1 MRERG
6 SRNALSIVVD
16 RASVLRDVRLVLE
29 EHLSIGDVADVAD
42 IDDATHLFRDLELDS
57 IQQLTFV
64 VEIENH
70 FKICFDAGDEA
81 GIETI
86 GDVVDAV
93 SNRLGSS

>member
-1 MRERG
+1 M
-6 SRNALSIVVD
+6 D
-16 RASVLRDVRLVLE
+16 RASVLRDVRQVLE
-29 EHLSIGDVADVAD
+29 EHLTIVDVDE
-42 IDDATHLFRDLELDS
+42 ATHLFRDLELDS

-70 FKICFDAGDEA
+70 FKICFDEGDEA

-93 SNRLGSS
+93 SNRLDTK

>member
-1 MRERG
+1 M
-6 SRNALSIVVD
+6 D
-16 RASVLRDVRLVLE
+16 RASVLRDVRQVLE
-29 EHLSIGDVADVAD
+29 EHLTIVDVDE
-42 IDDATHLFRDLELDS
+42 ATHLFRDLELDS

-70 FKICFDAGDEA
+70 FKICFDEGDEA

-93 SNRLGSS
+93 SKRLGES

>member
-1 MRERG
+1 M
-6 SRNALSIVVD
+6 D
-16 RASVLRDVRLVLE
+16 RASVLRDVRQVLE
-29 EHLSIGDVADVAD
+29 EHLSLVDVDE
-42 IDDATHLFRDLELDS
+42 ATHLFRDLELDS

-70 FKICFDAGDEA
+70 FKICFDEGDEA

-93 SNRLGSS
+93 SKRLGES

>member
-1 MRERG
+1 MP
-6 SRNALSIVVD
+6 IIVD
-16 RASVLRDVRLVLE
+16 RASVLRDVRKVCK
-29 EHLSIGDVADVAD
+29 EHLSIADVD
-42 IDDATHLFRDLELDS
+42 EATHLFRDLELDS
-57 IQQLTFV
+57 IQQLTLV

-70 FKICFDAGDEA
+70 FKICFDEGDEA

>member
-1 MRERG
+1 M
-6 SRNALSIVVD
+6 D
-16 RASVLRDVRLVLE
+16 RASVMSDVQKVLE
-29 EHLSIGDVADVAD
+29 EHLKIADVD
-42 IDDATHLFRDLELDS
+42 ETTHLFKDLELDS

-70 FKICFDAGDEA
+70 FKICFDEGDEA

-93 SNRLGSS
+93 SSRLDG